1 MHLEPRDAERHHNIC
16 DRVRLRKQIADLG
29 ERLDVPFRHIVLLH
43 RLYPAVLKA
52 ALFDLALPHGLHD
65 LEAHL
70 RVKPHGN
77 EVEHDVVA
85 AADRLQNACCAAD
98 DQLARVAEPHVR
110 AVREAGKTH
119 EGVEVLRLR
128 VNEHLA
134 REARVELGNGDRAG
148 RAEQVVVLKAQHLRR
163 GENAHRIR
171 IVERDRAGVH
181 AGEILEH
188 TDHRRVIVAEHIE
201 LEEVILHAV
210 IFKVRGYGVA
220 VLRVGRVLHGA
231 EILDLQI
238 VRHDDQAAGVLARR
252 AAHADAA
259 CRQAVDLRR
268 ARLDAVFLQ
277 IFLDK
282 AEGGLFRQRADGA
295 RAEHLR
301 FAEHFD
307 GVAVR
312 PRLILT
318 REVQVNIRHL
328 AAAEAEEGL
337 KRNVKAVL
345 DVLRAAFRA
354 VLIRHIR
361 AAAVAAVGDELAVPA
376 LRAAVV
382 RRERV
387 DLGDARHIGDER
399 RADRPSRADQI
410 AALQRALDEL
420 LRRHIHHVVLAED
433 AAQLDVQTVLDE
445 LRRLVAVKLVH
456 LVPDEAVQIL
466 SGIFQARREELALG
480 QQLDVLDLIR
490 NGARVGHDHLVGLF
504 LAEILKFTEHL
515 VRRAEVDGQRR
526 VRVGEFLGG
535 QQDMAVDLVLRL
547 LKMHIAGGDDPLAQ
561 LLAKP
566 DDGAIEVAQLLL
578 APGRTLAQHEAIV
591 ADGLDLEIIVEGRD
605 ALELLPVLV
614 VRDRTEQL
622 ARLAGRADDKSLAVR
637 DQLALRDDGHALEI
651 LEVG

>member
-1 MHLEPRDAERHHNIC
+1 M
-16 DRVRLRKQIADLG
+16 
-29 ERLDVPFRHIVLLH
+29 
-43 RLYPAVLKA
+43 
-52 ALFDLALPHGLHD
+52 
-65 LEAHL
+65 
-70 RVKPHGN
+70 
-77 EVEHDVVA
+77 
-85 AADRLQNACCAAD
+85 
-98 DQLARVAEPHVR
+98 
-110 AVREAGKTH
+110 
-119 EGVEVLRLR
+119 
-128 VNEHLA
+128 
-134 REARVELGNGDRAG
+134 
-148 RAEQVVVLKAQHLRR
+148 
-163 GENAHRIR
+163 
-171 IVERDRAGVH
+171 
-181 AGEILEH
+181 
-188 TDHRRVIVAEHIE
+188 
-201 LEEVILHAV
+201 
-210 IFKVRGYGVA
+210 
-220 VLRVGRVLHGA
+220 
-231 EILDLQI
+231 
-238 VRHDDQAAGVLARR
+238 
-252 AAHADAA
+252 
-259 CRQAVDLRR
+259 
-268 ARLDAVFLQ
+268 
-277 IFLDK
+277 
-282 AEGGLFRQRADGA
+282 
-295 RAEHLR
+295 
-301 FAEHFD
+301 
-307 GVAVR
+307 R

-433 AAQLDVQTVLDE
+433 AAQLNVQTVLDE

-515 VRRAEVDGQRR
+515 VRCAEVDGQRR

-535 QQDMAVDLVLRL
+535 QQDMAVDLILRL

-561 LLAKP
+561 LLAEP

-578 APGRTLAQHEAIV
+578 APGRALAQHEAIV

-605 ALELLPVLV
+605 ALELLPILV
-614 VRDRTEQL
+614 IRDRTEQL

>member
-1 MHLEPRDAERHHNIC
+1 MRLGELIAAHGELLDRDELLAPALFHRVQRRGLAESVDGDERRQEAAFGDGELCRVGAVDVDGVKVEAAAIELVADLERGHQILLDRRRVLVVLDLTDLPLDRVQSRAAVFRVERLRTHGEEGRVERQRLMHLEPRDAERHHNIC

-85 AADRLQNACCAAD
+85 AADRLQNARRAAD

-148 RAEQVVVLKAQHLRR
+148 RTEQIVVLKAQHLRR

-268 ARLDAVFLQ
+268 ARLDAVFL
-277 IFLDK
+277 
-282 AEGGLFRQRADGA
+282 
-295 RAEHLR
+295 
-301 FAEHFD
+301 
-307 GVAVR
+307 
-312 PRLILT
+312 
-318 REVQVNIRHL
+318 
-328 AAAEAEEGL
+328 
-337 KRNVKAVL
+337 
-345 DVLRAAFRA
+345 
-354 VLIRHIR
+354 
-361 AAAVAAVGDELAVPA
+361 
-376 LRAAVV
+376 
-382 RRERV
+382 
-387 DLGDARHIGDER
+387 
-399 RADRPSRADQI
+399 
-410 AALQRALDEL
+410 
-420 LRRHIHHVVLAED
+420 
-433 AAQLDVQTVLDE
+433 
-445 LRRLVAVKLVH
+445 
-456 LVPDEAVQIL
+456 
-466 SGIFQARREELALG
+466 
-480 QQLDVLDLIR
+480 
-490 NGARVGHDHLVGLF
+490 
-504 LAEILKFTEHL
+504 
-515 VRRAEVDGQRR
+515 
-526 VRVGEFLGG
+526 
-535 QQDMAVDLVLRL
+535 
-547 LKMHIAGGDDPLAQ
+547 
-561 LLAKP
+561 
-566 DDGAIEVAQLLL
+566 
-578 APGRTLAQHEAIV
+578 
-591 ADGLDLEIIVEGRD
+591 
-605 ALELLPVLV
+605 
-614 VRDRTEQL
+614 
-622 ARLAGRADDKSLAVR
+622 
-637 DQLALRDDGHALEI
+637 
-651 LEVG
+651 